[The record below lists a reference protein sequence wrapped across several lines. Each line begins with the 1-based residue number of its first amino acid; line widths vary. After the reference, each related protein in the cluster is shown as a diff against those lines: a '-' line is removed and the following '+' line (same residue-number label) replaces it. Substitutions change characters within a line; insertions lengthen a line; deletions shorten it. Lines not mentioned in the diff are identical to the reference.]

1 MLKTVWDGLYLR
13 KLALMDTIKLSNWC
27 LMIKSKSSN
36 LNAWDI
42 HGWTPFMKPCIYGHT
57 YVIKGFLL
65 FLEKMEENCGLE
77 KRKYDGNLFQR
88 GLLIV
93 FLSLT
98 PLGFLFPFSSALK
111 LQQEMHM
118 RISFFNY
125 SKKEDSIQLEKS
137 LFLEFHFIVGW
148 NWQRLTVKLNSFFGL
163 LVGLK
168 SLSKCADSGPK
179 EASKPA
185 GDRFLHFR
193 KTNLATN

>member
-1 MLKTVWDGLYLR
+1 MLETVWDGLYLR
-13 KLALMDTIKLSNWC
+13 KLALMDTIQLSNWC

-36 LNAWDI
+36 SNAWDI

-125 SKKEDSIQLEKS
+125 IQKRRFYSSWEKFIFRIS
-137 LFLEFHFIVGW
+137 LH
-148 NWQRLTVKLNSFFGL
+148 R
-163 LVGLK
+163 GLK
-168 SLSKCADSGPK
+168 LATLDCQVEFFFWTTRGTKKPIKVCRFRPKRGLKTCGRSFSTLSKNEFS
-179 EASKPA
+179 
-185 GDRFLHFR
+185 
-193 KTNLATN
+193 N

>member
-1 MLKTVWDGLYLR
+1 MLETVWDGLYLR

-27 LMIKSKSSN
+27 LMNRSKSSN

-118 RISFFNY
+118 RISFRLQKKRRFY
-125 SKKEDSIQLEKS
+125 SRLES
-137 LFLEFHFIVGW
+137 LFLEFHFFSNRG
-148 NWQRLTVKLNSFFGL
+148 LNCRQQ
-163 LVGLK
+163 
-168 SLSKCADSGPK
+168 LSSWIL
-179 EASKPA
+179 
-185 GDRFLHFR
+185 FLDYSWD
-193 KTNLATN
+193 